1 MGGFQANTRDVRFV
15 MWEQIGA
22 AKFLA
27 LNLLPE
33 ADARHK
39 AILAG
44 DRSALVLPECAF

>member
-1 MGGFQANTRDVRFV
+1 MGGFQANTRDMRFV

-44 DRSALVLPECAF
+44 DRRGLVLPECAF